1 MIDKIS
7 DTPIMYVIGFI
18 ILLVI
23 APPIIYVGW
32 LGIEMFEIIY
42 EKYIEI
48 FFTHKC
54 EHNGIY
60 EECKYELKKPS

>member
-32 LGIEMFEIIY
+32 LGIEMFEI
-42 EKYIEI
+42 